1 MKKMDIKYQALLDEA
16 QRRGLTGLNGLRTC
30 MELLSTA
37 RAIDRDCAIRLGS
50 HGLSEGRFV
59 LLFLLRDRTDG
70 LAPHVLADRA
80 GVTRGTITGLL
91 DGLERD
97 GLVRRTA
104 DPEDRRRVRVMLTTS
119 GEAVTARAFQ
129 EHAGWIAGLIAGLS
143 AEEQADLVRLLGK
156 LRAGLAGEDGS

>member
-1 MKKMDIKYQALLDEA
+1 MERTDTKYQALLDEA
-16 QRRGLTGLNGLRTC
+16 QRRGLTGLDGLQTC
-30 MELLSTA
+30 MELLSTV
-37 RAIDRDCAIRLGS
+37 RAIDRDCAIRLGN

-59 LLFLLRDRTDG
+59 LLFLLRDRAEG

-97 GLVRRTA
+97 GFVRRTPDA
-104 DPEDRRRVRVMLTTS
+104 EDRRRVRVTLTTS

-129 EHAGWIAGLIAGLS
+129 EHAAWIAGLTAGLS
-143 AEEQADLVRLLGK
+143 TEEQAELVRLLAK
-156 LRAGLAGEDGS
+156 LRAGLT

>member
-1 MKKMDIKYQALLDEA
+1 MNKMDTKYQALIDESR
-16 QRRGLTGLNGLRTC
+16 RRGLTGLDRLRTC

-97 GLVRRTA
+97 GLVRRTP

-129 EHAGWIAGLIAGLS
+129 EHAGWIAGLTAGLS

-156 LRAGLAGEDGS
+156 LRAGLASEDGS

>member
-1 MKKMDIKYQALLDEA
+1 MEKMDIKYQALLDEA

-59 LLFLLRDRTDG
+59 LLFLLRDRPDG

-129 EHAGWIAGLIAGLS
+129 EHAGWIAGLTAGLS

-156 LRAGLAGEDGS
+156 LRAGLASEDGS

>member
-1 MKKMDIKYQALLDEA
+1 MDTKYQALIDESR
-16 QRRGLTGLNGLRTC
+16 RRGLTGLDRLRTC

-37 RAIDRDCAIRLGS
+37 RAIDRDCAIRLGR

-59 LLFLLRDRTDG
+59 LLFLLRDRAEG

-97 GLVRRTA
+97 GFVRRRP
-104 DPEDRRRVRVMLTTS
+104 DPEDRRRVRVMLTKS
-119 GEAVTARAFQ
+119 GETVSARAFQ
-129 EHAGWIAGLIAGLS
+129 EHAVWIAGLTAGLS
-143 AEEQADLVRLLGK
+143 AEEQAEFARLLGK
-156 LRAGLAGEDGS
+156 LRAGLASEGGS